1 MVKEPKSFKKKL
13 SPWEHLQGKT
23 VSNRCYYCFPITKK
37 CLQREGKAEN
47 LGPAQQPR
55 SVSQFDN
62 AVSWYPL
69 PPLTWGTILP
79 WLNST
84 WLCQR
89 PSQSVSA
96 RCFDILFCL
105 FIRHFSLILFLLWLA
120 IYLINS
126 VIQNQKDDYKTEKK
140 QQQEAEAGHKSKS
153 GNSIQASMGGHAFNS
168 RGSWICE
175 FI

>member
-1 MVKEPKSFKKKL
+1 MLLLFPHNKKVSAEGRKSWKFRT
-13 SPWEHLQGKT
+13 SSTAQ
-23 VSNRCYYCFPITKK
+23 VCFCYT
-37 CLQREGKAEN
+37 
-47 LGPAQQPR
+47 
-55 SVSQFDN
+55 QFDN
-62 AVSWYPL
+62 ALSWYPL

-96 RCFDILFCL
+96 RRFDILFCL
-105 FIRHFSLILFLLWLA
+105 SIRHFPMILLLWLA

-126 VIQNQKDDYKTEKK
+126 VIQNQTDGYKTEKK
-140 QQQEAEAGHKSKS
+140 QQREAGAGHKSKS

-175 FI
+175 FM